1 DNEIYADNY
10 GDDFGDYVEFAS
22 KNYGDGNLANTNNRN
37 LGNTPAETQRNTKLV
52 ERNNQD
58 YVRIDKSKGE
68 DFCSGTD
75 CYGKATQKRL
85 KKSFTNPNVIVTITN
100 KKNTNSN
107 YSNYQVREMQDKNGK
122 VIAYSAYNPNTGKNI
137 VMKPEELT
145 TFKGLVE
152 NNLMDSFENASNY
165 QNTASNALNNL
176 HDDGKIGGTGDSWKR
191 YAKSGDIVLDL
202 AGGLGGGV
210 GVSKVVGKV
219 TSKLKG
225 IYTISKLPGPKLDQ
239 KTVSSFHNGLYKNK
253 KLAADTKF
261 YKYHGV
267 NNRTGKKISW
277 VTNKKYASENKLRRD
292 LAIREDWGVKI
303 DKVSEFNVPKG
314 TWISEGKAAAKGNGY
329 SGGGYQAVIQNL
341 PKSQVIRTD
350 KVFK

>member
-1 DNEIYADNY
+1 MVLPLKPLRFLEN
-10 GDDFGDYVEFAS
+10 FALLYCLLAFS
-22 KNYGDGNLANTNNRN
+22 KESIRLFS
-37 LGNTPAETQRNTKLV
+37 TKPL
-52 ERNNQD
+52 
-58 YVRIDKSKGE
+58 
-68 DFCSGTD
+68 
-75 CYGKATQKRL
+75 
-85 KKSFTNPNVIVTITN
+85 
-100 KKNTNSN
+100 
-107 YSNYQVREMQDKNGK
+107 
-122 VIAYSAYNPNTGKNI
+122 
-137 VMKPEELT
+137 
-145 TFKGLVE
+145 
-152 NNLMDSFENASNY
+152 
-165 QNTASNALNNL
+165 
-176 HDDGKIGGTGDSWKR
+176 
-191 YAKSGDIVLDL
+191 
-202 AGGLGGGV
+202 
-210 GVSKVVGKV
+210 KVVNSSGFI